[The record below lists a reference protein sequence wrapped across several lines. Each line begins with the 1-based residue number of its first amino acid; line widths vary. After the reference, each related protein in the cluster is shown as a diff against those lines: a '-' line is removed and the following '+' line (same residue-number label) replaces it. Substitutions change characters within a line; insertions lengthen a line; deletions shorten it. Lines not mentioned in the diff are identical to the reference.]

1 MIGWLF
7 NWLFRN
13 KTVVNVNPPANG
25 DKRHW
30 RETLIETRDITIETR
45 QLIRDH
51 IHYGWWNWVLTITA
65 LGLATIANV
74 GHLWP
79 KK

>member
-7 NWLFRN
+7 SWLFRS
-13 KTVVNVNPPANG
+13 KTVVNVHPNG
-25 DKRHW
+25 DKQHW
-30 RETLIETRDITIETR
+30 RKTLQETRDITIETR

-51 IHYGWWNWVLTITA
+51 IHYGWWNWVITITA
-65 LGLATIANV
+65 LILATVANV